1 MEWTI
6 ENRPNLSF
14 AGSNEDELLEATWPL
29 IAEVL
34 SERVF
39 DKYSP
44 AEAVAQLVRGWITN
58 SPFSTLFEEFR
69 AAQGV
74 KRWGKGTTQVKL
86 EDMVDICE
94 NAFGFESTL
103 VLAAIAEVL
112 ASLND
117 ESLEAT
123 INGLGILQKRLK
135 YGVADGESIAL
146 YELGFADRVVAGELS
161 KILNNGVGE
170 PIRQRI
176 REREEVLRF
185 VLSLYPHY
193 FTVCFNGLV

>member
-1 MEWTI
+1 MD
-6 ENRPNLSF
+6 N
-14 AGSNEDELLEATWPL
+14 
-29 IAEVL
+29 
-34 SERVF
+34 
-39 DKYSP
+39 
-44 AEAVAQLVRGWITN
+44 QH
-58 SPFSTLFEEFR
+58 PFSTLFEEFR